1 MPEYAVMR
9 DISNWYASG
18 RSGRLSAL
26 AACRHCTAEQAVRL
40 AVRDALDRYQITDW
54 SLWTFTAE
62 EFGFGR
68 QRLLRFLID
77 PDGEPIRTQ

>member
-1 MPEYAVMR
+1 MS

-18 RSGRLSAL
+18 RSGSLSAL
-26 AACRHCTAEQAVRL
+26 ATCRRCRPEQAVRL
-40 AVRDALDRYQITDW
+40 AIRHALDRYQITDW

-68 QRLLRFLID
+68 KRMLRFRVG
-77 PDGEPIRTQ
+77 PNGEPIRAL